1 MKKKSVIYW
10 AGCGHIGLD
19 QTLQALIVLPQ
30 GSYHLTDRKLA
41 PPKPRVIAEMR
52 FLCKYSTY
60 IVNLRKI
67 ANVQKLLRS
76 GHQAYICRN
85 VWALYLGKTICFT
98 INIQISTM
106 APPSLYAWTPACL
119 LTLLQIQ
126 PPLMSH
132 CCIMRPH
139 EMPEISQNCALCN
152 CLAVH

>member
-1 MKKKSVIYW
+1 MIYW

-60 IVNLRKI
+60 TVYLRKI
-67 ANVQKLLRS
+67 ADVQKLISSTYLYRNFLASELAKTRS
-76 GHQAYICRN
+76 Y
-85 VWALYLGKTICFT
+85 TT
-98 INIQISTM
+98 NIQISTL
-106 APPSLYAWTPACL
+106 APPSLCAWTPACL

-132 CCIMRPH
+132 CCIMGPH